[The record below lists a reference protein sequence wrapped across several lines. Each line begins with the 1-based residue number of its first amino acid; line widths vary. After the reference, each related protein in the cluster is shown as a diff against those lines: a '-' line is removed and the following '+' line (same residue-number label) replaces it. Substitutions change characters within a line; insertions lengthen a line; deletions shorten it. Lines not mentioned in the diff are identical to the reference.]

1 MHRFR
6 DEKWYP
12 AAVAIVI
19 GVVVFVLLNHFG
31 GIIAW
36 FGKIIGYFSPVI
48 LGIIL
53 AYIINPLAKFYENL
67 LFGKA
72 KTEKKRHIVSNI
84 LAFISVIL
92 LLALI
97 LFLLIP
103 QLFESVS
110 MFATN
115 LDDYM
120 RTVREWIS
128 KLGIAESIGNLQEIL
143 NSSENL
149 IKKIVEII
157 QNNFDKIISGTA
169 SAGKSVFNWVLA
181 FILSIYTLAEKDGL
195 KKSVTRLFK
204 AGMTDSHYEKL
215 SVFIRKCDMIFE
227 QYVSHNFLD
236 SLIVGVITAIFMAC
250 FGMPYIGLIS
260 VVVAFVN
267 LIPTFGPFIG
277 EVLGAFILFFVKP
290 WYALAFF
297 ICELVLQ
304 VIDGYVI
311 KPKLFGTSLGV
322 SGLLILAGIVVGGRM
337 FGVVGILLA
346 IPFVA
351 ILDMLFNEYFI
362 VWLERKKKLKQDA
375 RTLEENKREGFPGD
389 LNR

>member
-1 MHRFR
+1 MHRFK

-19 GVVVFVLLNHFG
+19 GVVAFVLLNHFG

-36 FGKIIGYFSPVI
+36 FRKILGYFSPVI

-53 AYIINPLAKFYENL
+53 AYIINPLSKFYENL
-67 LFGKA
+67 LFGKS

-92 LLALI
+92 ILALI

-120 RTVREWIS
+120 RAVRDWIS
-128 KLGIAESIGNLQEIL
+128 RLGIAESIGNLQEIL

-149 IKKIVEII
+149 IKKLVEII

-169 SAGKSVFNWVLA
+169 SAGKSVFNWVIA
-181 FILSIYTLAEKDGL
+181 FILSIYTLAEKDQL
-195 KKSVTRLFK
+195 KNTVTRLLK
-204 AGMTDSHYEKL
+204 AGMSDARYEKL

-297 ICELVLQ
+297 ICELTLQ